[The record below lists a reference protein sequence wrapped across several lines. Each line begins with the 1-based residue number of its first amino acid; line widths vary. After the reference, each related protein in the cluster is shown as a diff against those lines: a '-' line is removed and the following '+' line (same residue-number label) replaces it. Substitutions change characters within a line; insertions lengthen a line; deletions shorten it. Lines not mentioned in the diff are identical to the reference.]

1 MTKYEA
7 EQYKQQVRAI
17 NPELAVI
24 IPRGRENKYQPNECS
39 GKGAALRRLRAF
51 RRKYGSN
58 SEFVT
63 ERILN
68 SKD

>member
-17 NPELAVI
+17 NPKKPVI
-24 IPRGRENKYQPNECS
+24 IPKERKNKYQPNECS
-39 GKGAALRRLRAF
+39 GVNAAARRLRSF